1 MNLLDTKLQTARL
14 RGMAMRLQ
22 KFLAEA
28 GVASRRASEEIIVEG
43 RVAVNG
49 EVVKKLGTQVDPAQ
63 DRVTVDGTPV
73 KAKRKI
79 YVAVNKPRGVVCT
92 RDDPSGRRTIGE
104 LLPAEW
110 KHLYSVGRLDRDS
123 EGLLFLTNDGE
134 FSLRLTHPRYGV
146 TKTYHLTVEGR
157 ADAIVLDKMRAGVF
171 DQGERLKAQKARIL
185 SASNKQSVLELELL
199 EGKYREIRRMCDL
212 LGLQVL
218 RLQRVQIGKIRLG
231 ELKPGR
237 WRTLTDGEI
246 ISLLGS

>member
-1 MNLLDTKLQTARL
+1 MLA
-14 RGMAMRLQ
+14 GEIVGVAMRLH

-28 GVASRRASEEIIVEG
+28 GVASRRASEQIILEG

-49 EVVKKLGTQVDPAQ
+49 ELVRRLGTHVDPER
-63 DRVTVDGTPV
+63 DRVTVDGAGIKP
-73 KAKRKI
+73 KRKI
-79 YVAVNKPRGVVCT
+79 YVALNKPRGIVCS

-110 KHLYSVGRLDRDS
+110 QHLYSVGRLDRDS

-146 TKTYHLTVEGR
+146 IKIYELTLEGR
-157 ADAIVLDKMRAGVF
+157 VEPIVLDKMRSGVF
-171 DQGERLKAQKARIL
+171 DQGERLKAHRGRII
-185 SASNKQSVLELELL
+185 SASNKQSTLELELM
-199 EGKYREIRRMCDL
+199 EGKYREIRRMCEV
-212 LGLQVL
+212 LGLKVL
-218 RLQRVQIGKIRLG
+218 RLRRVQIGKIKLG

-246 ISLLGS
+246 ISLLGA

>member
-1 MNLLDTKLQTARL
+1 
-14 RGMAMRLQ
+14 MRLQ
-22 KFLAEA
+22 KYLAEA
-28 GVASRRASEEIIVEG
+28 GVASRRAGERIIVEG

-49 EVVKKLGTQVDPAQ
+49 KVVRELGTKVDPAN
-63 DRVTVDGTPV
+63 DRVSVDGQPV

-79 YVAVNKPRGVVCT
+79 YVALNKPRGVVCS
-92 RDDPSGRRTIGE
+92 RNDPSGRQKIGE

-110 KHLYSVGRLDRDS
+110 QHLYSVGRLDRDS

-146 TKTYHLTVEGR
+146 AKKYVVTIEGR
-157 ADAIVLDKMRAGVF
+157 IEANVLDKMREGVF
-171 DQGERLKAQKARIL
+171 DQGERLKAQKGRIV

-212 LGLQVL
+212 LGLKVL
-218 RLQRVQIGKIRLG
+218 RLQRVQIGKIKLG
-231 ELKPGR
+231 ELKVGR

-246 ISLLGS
+246 ISLLGQ

>member
-1 MNLLDTKLQTARL
+1 
-14 RGMAMRLQ
+14 MRLQ
-22 KFLAEA
+22 KYLAEA
-28 GVASRRASEEIIVEG
+28 GIASRRASEQIIVEG
-43 RVAVNG
+43 RVTVNG
-49 EVVKKLGTQVDPAQ
+49 TVVRELGTKVDPRQ

-79 YVAVNKPRGVVCT
+79 YVALNKPRGVVCS
-92 RDDPSGRRTIGE
+92 RNDPSGRQTIGE

-110 KHLYSVGRLDRDS
+110 RHLYSVGRLDRDS

-146 TKTYHLTVEGR
+146 AKKYIVTLEGR
-157 ADAIVLDKMRAGVF
+157 VEPNVLDKLRVGVF
-171 DQGERLKAQKARIL
+171 DQGERLKAQKARMI

-212 LGLQVL
+212 LGLKVL
-218 RLQRVQIGKIRLG
+218 RLQRVQIGKIKLG
-231 ELKPGR
+231 ELKVGR

-246 ISLLGS
+246 ISLLGQ